1 VWMQESCEPGH
12 FGRRRR
18 YFGKYL
24 IGIGVAATLMALCVG
39 WPIYD
44 AVAQAN
50 DGTLTVEE
58 CLAEGNAS
66 IDPIAEELIKEGII
80 GENLLSTKVT
90 DGMCEDVLQR
100 APDDTPVQRL
110 VTAQNYIQENQR
122 IENAIRE
129 AAAKGTGAK
138 GPAHHSLAEKHLV
151 LPRWTVLGATQIAAV
166 AQQYSPPPADGDGS
180 PPPADGDGSP
190 PPGDGGGSAPGGGG
204 GSAPGGGG
212 GSAPGGGGGSAP
224 GGGGGS
230 APGGGGGAAPG
241 DGGGAG
247 PGGGGDETEV
257 TPSMR
262 KAATVQQVAAAVVA
276 EGDASI
282 AEMLDRIEAAYLREG
297 ESGFAAAD
305 AARCGLEQALLNAIS
320 KELYREELI
329 QVDPDP
335 TPKELE
341 YGDTVTVK
349 LFISAAISETY
360 DRLERQ
366 YEKVEEA
373 SEASRGCVQL
383 TKLMEAEVVTRRF
396 DISSHQGHDSSIR
409 GRITRDTTW
418 RWDVTANT
426 EGKNVLTLPLG
437 YVLTQA
443 GEEQT
448 LQLLEPAP
456 LEATIT
462 IQAEPLAKAPNPVE
476 RNWRWLLPVGIVLT
490 VAATL
495 LVGMLRKREQRR
507 PSEPGDEG

>member
-1 VWMQESCEPGH
+1 MQESCEPGH

-151 LPRWTVLGATQIAAV
+151 SPRWTVLGATQIAAV

-190 PPGDGGGSAPGGGG
+190 PPGD
-204 GSAPGGGG
+204 GG

-297 ESGFAAAD
+297 ESRFAAAD

-490 VAATL
+490 VAVTL

>member
-180 PPPADGDGSP
+180 PPPGDGGGAA
-190 PPGDGGGSAPGGGG
+190 PGDGGGAAPGDGGGAAPGDGGGAAPGGGG
-204 GSAPGGGG
+204 GAAP
-212 GSAPGGGGGSAP
+212 P
-224 GGGGGS
+224 
-230 APGGGGGAAPG
+230 GGGGAAPG

-297 ESGFAAAD
+297 ESRFAAAD

>member
-1 VWMQESCEPGH
+1 MWMQKTCEPEPSCH
-12 FGRRRR
+12 RRW
-18 YFGKYL
+18 YIGKYL
-24 IGIGVAATLMALCVG
+24 IRIGVAAALMALCVG

-66 IDPIAEELIKEGII
+66 IDPIAEDLIKEGII

-110 VTAQNYIQENQR
+110 VTAQNYIQENQL
-122 IENAIRE
+122 IVNAIRE
-129 AAAKGTGAK
+129 AAAEGTDAK

-151 LPRWTVLGATQIAAV
+151 LPRWTDLGATQIAAV
-166 AQQYSPPPADGDGS
+166 AQQYSPPPADG
-180 PPPADGDGSP
+180 
-190 PPGDGGGSAPGGGG
+190 
-204 GSAPGGGG
+204 
-212 GSAPGGGGGSAP
+212 
-224 GGGGGS
+224 
-230 APGGGGGAAPG
+230 GGAA
-241 DGGGAG
+241 

-297 ESGFAAAD
+297 ESRSAAA
-305 AARCGLEQALLNAIS
+305 AAAHCGLEQALLNVIS
-320 KELYREELI
+320 KKLYREESI

-349 LFISAAISETY
+349 LFISAAISEAY
-360 DRLERQ
+360 DGLERQ

-373 SEASRGCVQL
+373 SEASRGCVHV
-383 TKLMEAEVVTRRF
+383 TKLMQAEVVTRRF
-396 DISSHQGHDSSIR
+396 DINSHQDHDSSIR

-426 EGKNVLTLPLG
+426 EGKNVMTLALG
-437 YVLTQA
+437 HVLTRA
-443 GEEQT
+443 GEELTPQW
-448 LQLLEPAP
+448 LEPAP

>member
-1 VWMQESCEPGH
+1 MWMQRSCEPEPSGH
-12 FGRRRR
+12 WRW
-18 YFGKYL
+18 YIGKYL
-24 IGIGVAATLMALCVG
+24 IGIGVAAALMALCVG

-44 AVAQAN
+44 AVAQTN

-138 GPAHHSLAEKHLV
+138 RPAHHSLAEKHLV

-180 PPPADGDGSP
+180 PPPTDGGGAGPGGGGGAAPPADGDGSP
-190 PPGDGGGSAPGGGG
+190 SPADGGGAG
-204 GSAPGGGG
+204 
-212 GSAPGGGGGSAP
+212 
-224 GGGGGS
+224 
-230 APGGGGGAAPG
+230 PGGGGGAAPG
-241 DGGGAG
+241 DGGAAPRGGGGTA

-297 ESGFAAAD
+297 ESRAAAAD

-349 LFISAAISETY
+349 LFMSAAISETY

-373 SEASRGCVQL
+373 SEASRGCVQV
-383 TKLMEAEVVTRRF
+383 TKLMQAEVVTRRF

-426 EGKNVLTLPLG
+426 EGKNVVTLALG

-443 GEEQT
+443 GEDLT
-448 LQLLEPAP
+448 LHLLEPAP
-456 LEATIT
+456 LEASIT
-462 IQAEPLAKAPNPVE
+462 IQAEPLAKASNPVE

>member
-1 VWMQESCEPGH
+1 
-12 FGRRRR
+12 
-18 YFGKYL
+18 
-24 IGIGVAATLMALCVG
+24 
-39 WPIYD
+39 
-44 AVAQAN
+44 
-50 DGTLTVEE
+50 
-58 CLAEGNAS
+58 
-66 IDPIAEELIKEGII
+66 
-80 GENLLSTKVT
+80 
-90 DGMCEDVLQR
+90 
-100 APDDTPVQRL
+100 
-110 VTAQNYIQENQR
+110 
-122 IENAIRE
+122 
-129 AAAKGTGAK
+129 
-138 GPAHHSLAEKHLV
+138 
-151 LPRWTVLGATQIAAV
+151 
-166 AQQYSPPPADGDGS
+166 
-180 PPPADGDGSP
+180 
-190 PPGDGGGSAPGGGG
+190 
-204 GSAPGGGG
+204 
-212 GSAPGGGGGSAP
+212 
-224 GGGGGS
+224 
-230 APGGGGGAAPG
+230 
-241 DGGGAG
+241 
-247 PGGGGDETEV
+247 
-257 TPSMR
+257 MR

-297 ESGFAAAD
+297 ESRSAAAD

-437 YVLTQA
+437 HVLTQA

-490 VAATL
+490 VAAAL
-495 LVGMLRKREQRR
+495 LVGMLKKREQRR

>member
-1 VWMQESCEPGH
+1 MWIQESCEPGH

-24 IGIGVAATLMALCVG
+24 IGIGVAAALMALCVG

-58 CLAEGNAS
+58 CLAERNAS
-66 IDPIAEELIKEGII
+66 IDPIAEDLIKEGII

-138 GPAHHSLAEKHLV
+138 GPAHHSLAEKPLV
-151 LPRWTVLGATQIAAV
+151 LPRWNVLGATQIAAV
-166 AQQYSPPPADGDGS
+166 AQQYSPPPADG
-180 PPPADGDGSP
+180 
-190 PPGDGGGSAPGGGG
+190 
-204 GSAPGGGG
+204 
-212 GSAPGGGGGSAP
+212 
-224 GGGGGS
+224 
-230 APGGGGGAAPG
+230 GGAA
-241 DGGGAG
+241 

-297 ESGFAAAD
+297 ESRSAAASS
-305 AARCGLEQALLNAIS
+305 ARCGLEQALLNAIS
-320 KELYREELI
+320 KVLYREELI

-341 YGDTVTVK
+341 HGETVTVK
-349 LFISAAISETY
+349 LFMSAAISETY

-373 SEASRGCVQL
+373 SEASRGCVQV
-383 TKLMEAEVVTRRF
+383 TKLMQAEVVTHSF
-396 DISSHQGHDSSIR
+396 DISSHQGHDSSNR

-426 EGKNVLTLPLG
+426 EGKNVMILELG
-437 YVLTQA
+437 HVLTQA
-443 GEEQT
+443 GEELTPQW
-448 LQLLEPAP
+448 LEPAP
-456 LEATIT
+456 LEAAIT
-462 IQAEPLAKAPNPVE
+462 IQTEPLAKAPNPVE

-495 LVGMLRKREQRR
+495 LVWMLRKREQRR

>member
-1 VWMQESCEPGH
+1 
-12 FGRRRR
+12 
-18 YFGKYL
+18 
-24 IGIGVAATLMALCVG
+24 MALCVG

-66 IDPIAEELIKEGII
+66 IDPIAEDLIKEGII

-110 VTAQNYIQENQR
+110 VTAQNYIQENQL
-122 IENAIRE
+122 IVNAIRE
-129 AAAKGTGAK
+129 AAAEGTDAK
-138 GPAHHSLAEKHLV
+138 GSAHHSLAEKHLV
-151 LPRWTVLGATQIAAV
+151 LPRWTDLGATQIAAV
-166 AQQYSPPPADGDGS
+166 AQQYSPPPADG
-180 PPPADGDGSP
+180 
-190 PPGDGGGSAPGGGG
+190 
-204 GSAPGGGG
+204 
-212 GSAPGGGGGSAP
+212 
-224 GGGGGS
+224 
-230 APGGGGGAAPG
+230 GGAA
-241 DGGGAG
+241 

-297 ESGFAAAD
+297 ESRSAAA
-305 AARCGLEQALLNAIS
+305 AAAHCGLEQALLNVIS
-320 KELYREELI
+320 KKLYREESI

-349 LFISAAISETY
+349 LFISAAISEAY
-360 DRLERQ
+360 DGLERQ

-373 SEASRGCVQL
+373 SEASRGCVHV
-383 TKLMEAEVVTRRF
+383 TKLMQAEVVTRRF
-396 DISSHQGHDSSIR
+396 DINSHQDHDSSIR

-426 EGKNVLTLPLG
+426 EGKNEMTLVLGP
-437 YVLTQA
+437 VLRQV
-443 GEEQT
+443 GEELTPQW
-448 LQLLEPAP
+448 LEPAP
-456 LEATIT
+456 LDATIT
-462 IQAEPLAKAPNPVE
+462 IQAEPLAKASNPV
-476 RNWRWLLPVGIVLT
+476 
-490 VAATL
+490 
-495 LVGMLRKREQRR
+495 
-507 PSEPGDEG
+507 

>member
-1 VWMQESCEPGH
+1 MWMQKSCEPEPSCH
-12 FGRRRR
+12 RRW
-18 YFGKYL
+18 YIGKYL
-24 IGIGVAATLMALCVG
+24 IGIGVAAALMALCVG

-50 DGTLTVEE
+50 HGTLTVEE

-66 IDPIAEELIKEGII
+66 MDPIAEDLIKEGII

-110 VTAQNYIQENQR
+110 VTAQNYIQENQL
-122 IENAIRE
+122 IVNAIRE
-129 AAAKGTGAK
+129 AAAKGTDAK
-138 GPAHHSLAEKHLV
+138 GATHHSPAEKLLV
-151 LPRWTVLGATQIAAV
+151 LSRWTVLGATQIAA

-180 PPPADGDGSP
+180 PPPADG
-190 PPGDGGGSAPGGGG
+190 
-204 GSAPGGGG
+204 
-212 GSAPGGGGGSAP
+212 
-224 GGGGGS
+224 
-230 APGGGGGAAPG
+230 GGAA
-241 DGGGAG
+241 

-257 TPSMR
+257 TPSVR

-297 ESGFAAAD
+297 ESRSAAA
-305 AARCGLEQALLNAIS
+305 AAAHCGLEQALLNAIS

-373 SEASRGCVQL
+373 SEASRGCVQV
-383 TKLMEAEVVTRRF
+383 TELMQAEVVTRRF
-396 DISSHQGHDSSIR
+396 DISSHQDHDSSIR

-426 EGKNVLTLPLG
+426 EGKNVMTLALG
-437 YVLTQA
+437 HVLTRA
-443 GEEQT
+443 GEELTPQW
-448 LQLLEPAP
+448 LEPAP
-456 LEATIT
+456 LDAAIT
-462 IQAEPLAKAPNPVE
+462 IQAEPLAKASNPVE

>member
-1 VWMQESCEPGH
+1 
-12 FGRRRR
+12 
-18 YFGKYL
+18 
-24 IGIGVAATLMALCVG
+24 MALCVD

-50 DGTLTVEE
+50 HGTLTVEE

-66 IDPIAEELIKEGII
+66 IDPIAKDLIAQGII

-110 VTAQNYIQENQR
+110 VTAQNYIQENQL

-129 AAAKGTGAK
+129 AAAKGTDAK
-138 GPAHHSLAEKHLV
+138 GPAHHSLAEKLLV

-166 AQQYSPPPADGDGS
+166 AQQSSPPPADGS
-180 PPPADGDGSP
+180 PPPADGSP
-190 PPGDGGGSAPGGGG
+190 PPANGDGSAPPANGDGTAPPANGGGTAPPADGGGAAP
-204 GSAPGGGG
+204 A
-212 GSAPGGGGGSAP
+212 
-224 GGGGGS
+224 
-230 APGGGGGAAPG
+230 GGGGAAPG
-241 DGGGAG
+241 DGG
-247 PGGGGDETEV
+247 DETEV
-257 TPSMR
+257 TPSVR
-262 KAATVQQVAAAVVA
+262 KAAAVQQVAAAVVA

-282 AEMLDRIEAAYLREG
+282 AEMLDRIEAAYLKEG
-297 ESGFAAAD
+297 ESRSAAA
-305 AARCGLEQALLNAIS
+305 AAAHCGLEQALLNAIS
-320 KELYREELI
+320 KDLYREEII

-335 TPKELE
+335 TPKQLE

-366 YEKVEEA
+366 YEKGEEA
-373 SEASRGCVQL
+373 SEAPRGCVQV
-383 TKLMEAEVVTRRF
+383 TKLMQAEVVTRRF

-418 RWDVTANT
+418 RWNVTANT
-426 EGKNVLTLPLG
+426 EGKNVMTLALG
-437 YVLTQA
+437 HVLTQA
-443 GEEQT
+443 GEELTPQW
-448 LQLLEPAP
+448 LEPAP
-456 LEATIT
+456 LDATIT
-462 IQAEPLAKAPNPVE
+462 IQAEPLAKASNPVE